1 VIVRTPA
8 SSANI
13 GPGFDTLGMALGLYA
28 EIGLVERGIPDG
40 ARAIDEHHPASVAFE
55 RNGGDGALWER
66 TSIPMGRGLGYSG
79 AVRVGGAVLAGAL
92 RTGTTSLDAD
102 ERARAFSLVAELEGH
117 ADNVAASLFG
127 GVVATAAGRVVPV
140 RLGVDPAIVVW
151 IPSFVTRTDESR
163 KQLPDVVSLADAAFN
178 LGRLALL
185 VAALGDGDIGALRSA
200 TEDRLHQ
207 PVRLAAAEPSAAAM
221 SAALDAGAWCSWLS
235 GSGPTVAVMCAM
247 ADAERVAA
255 ALPADGRTKV
265 LRIDHAGAVIEPHPD
280 APARHP

>member
-1 VIVRTPA
+1 MQRAEYTARGPVPQDVIECVTRETPA
-8 SSANI
+8 PQAGHVLLEMLAAPINPS
-13 GPGFDTLGMALGLYA
+13 DVLTLTGQYGMLPPL
-28 EIGLVERGIPDG
+28 
-40 ARAIDEHHPASVAFE
+40 PA
-55 RNGGDGALWER
+55 
-66 TSIPMGRGLGYSG
+66 
-79 AVRVGGAVLAGAL
+79 VGGN
-92 RTGTTSLDAD
+92 
-102 ERARAFSLVAELEGH
+102 EGI
-117 ADNVAASLFG
+117 
-127 GVVATAAGRVVPV
+127 GR
-140 RLGVDPAIVVW
+140 
-151 IPSFVTRTDESR
+151 
-163 KQLPDVVSLADAAFN
+163 
-178 LGRLALL
+178 